1 MFMPSFYSASLDS
14 RIASTTHKRLEEAPE
29 PLDPHAEEVQCN
41 KKKNHGECQSECQS
55 ERYVSILQCTYV
67 GILCTYLF
75 WSTSS
80 LGQEK
85 LFFGHLFFNRTNVF
99 CAKKRVGHAC
109 ICPRMVTG
117 SPVLKLYPPQK
128 S

>member
-41 KKKNHGECQSECQS
+41 KKKNHGQSECQS

-85 LFFGHLFFNRTNVF
+85 LFFGHLFFNITHVF
-99 CAKKRVGHAC
+99 CARQRVGHTR
-109 ICPRMVTG
+109 ICPRMVT
-117 SPVLKLYPPQK
+117 S
-128 S
+128 